1 VKFFYV
7 FQLKQFQQKGKDVQP
22 TGIRN
27 SGKNISPKPQL
38 VEDGN
43 SLEKNLVFHS
53 GPVSSECSK
62 VHNTISVIN
71 VFNCTYL
78 WVLGWCNFFVIFHY
92 RLAVE
97 QVWVVN

>member
-1 VKFFYV
+1 MKFFPV

-27 SGKNISPKPQL
+27 LGRNITPKPQI

-43 SLEKNLVFHS
+43 SLEQNLAFPS
-53 GPVSSECSK
+53 GPVTSECSK
-62 VHNTISVIN
+62 VHSTISVDN

-78 WVLGWCNFFVIFHY
+78 
-92 RLAVE
+92 
-97 QVWVVN
+97 

>member
-1 VKFFYV
+1 VKFFHV

-27 SGKNISPKPQL
+27 SGKNITPKPQI

-43 SLEKNLVFHS
+43 SLEQNLVFHS
-53 GPVSSECSK
+53 GPVTSERSK
-62 VHNTISVIN
+62 VHGTISVDN

-78 WVLGWCNFFVIFHY
+78 
-92 RLAVE
+92 
-97 QVWVVN
+97 